1 MGRLCRQPQ
10 SHADR
15 VGDDAKQFGV
25 GRHFWVQH
33 RVPHLA
39 CKVRCDELEVLL
51 VAAAT
56 CLLCI
61 AGVGLGKLGEDQLGM
76 VGLSPLDLDN
86 VNCQESL
93 DLAAEFVSA
102 HACDCSGLYLGQ
114 VLEVWLSLGLL
125 QE

>member
-1 MGRLCRQPQ
+1 M
-10 SHADR
+10 
-15 VGDDAKQFGV
+15 F
-25 GRHFWVQH
+25 
-33 RVPHLA
+33 
-39 CKVRCDELEVLL
+39 
-51 VAAAT
+51 
-56 CLLCI
+56 
-61 AGVGLGKLGEDQLGM
+61 
-76 VGLSPLDLDN
+76 GLSPLDLDN